1 VQTAADE
8 AEIQAVIDRMCAAD
22 ERAVAAHYGEIIGV
36 HRSGMSGTPGFAPRK
51 RTEVE
56 LRAEAE
62 AEVARSNAF
71 RASPRGRFIK
81 SVNQLL
87 ELGYS
92 VEWNELLSIYSR
104 SLTDLREPLN
114 HKAVGRAL
122 AILAPINHSD
132 ARAATA
138 ALADLLAADAPAM
151 AEAA

>member
-1 VQTAADE
+1 VQTAADGV
-8 AEIQAVIDRMCAAD
+8 EIQAVYDRMRAAD
-22 ERAVAAHYGEIIGV
+22 EHAVAAHYDEPIGV
-36 HRSGMSGTPGFAPRK
+36 HRSGMSGTPGFAPR
-51 RTEVE
+51 RRSDEDV
-56 LRAEAE
+56 RAEAE

-81 SVNQLL
+81 SVNELL

-104 SLTDLREPLN
+104 SLTDLRAPLN
-114 HKAVGRAL
+114 HKAVGKAL

-138 ALADLLAADAPAM
+138 ALADLLASDAPAM

>member
-8 AEIQAVIDRMCAAD
+8 ADIQVVIERMRAAD
-22 ERAVAAHYGEIIGV
+22 ERAMAAHYGEIIGV
-36 HRSGMSGTPGFAPRK
+36 HRSGMGGTPGFAPCK
-51 RTEVE
+51 RTDAE

-62 AEVARSNAF
+62 VEVARSKAF
-71 RASPRGRFIK
+71 RASPRGRFIM
-81 SVNQLL
+81 SVNELL

-92 VEWNELLSIYSR
+92 VERNELLSIYSR
-104 SLTDLREPLN
+104 SLTDLRAPLN
-114 HKAVGRAL
+114 HKAVGQAL